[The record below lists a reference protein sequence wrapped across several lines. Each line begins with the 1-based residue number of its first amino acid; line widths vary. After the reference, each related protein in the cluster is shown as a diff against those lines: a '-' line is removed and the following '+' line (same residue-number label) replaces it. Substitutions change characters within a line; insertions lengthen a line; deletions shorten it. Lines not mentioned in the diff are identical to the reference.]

1 MGGHAGSIADEHVAH
16 RTESADRVPDLVPT
30 AAGAT
35 RRPEPDCPVEV
46 ALAAISGRWTTLVLR
61 DLMAGPLA
69 YGELRRGL
77 PELSDKVLVE
87 RLTALR
93 DRGLVARHEY
103 TGFPTRVVYEL
114 TDAGRALRPL
124 LVELYRTG
132 ERLQRS

>member
-1 MGGHAGSIADEHVAH
+1 MGGHGGSLAGGSVAH
-16 RTESADRVPDLVPT
+16 RTESADRVSELVPT

-35 RRPEPDCPVEV
+35 ARPEPECPVEV
-46 ALAAISGRWTTLVLR
+46 ALAAISGRWTTLLLR

-93 DRGLVARHEY
+93 GRGLVARHAHA
-103 TGFPTRVVYEL
+103 GFPTRVVYEL

-124 LVELYRTG
+124 LVEVYRTG
-132 ERLQRS
+132 ERLQRP

>member
-1 MGGHAGSIADEHVAH
+1 M
-16 RTESADRVPDLVPT
+16 SAEPVLVPT
-30 AAGAT
+30 PAGAT

-46 ALAAISGRWTTLVLR
+46 ALAAIAGRWTTLLLR
-61 DLMAGPLA
+61 DLMAGPLG

-93 DRGLVARHEY
+93 ERGLVARHERA
-103 TGFPTRVVYEL
+103 GFPTRVVYEL
-114 TDAGRALRPL
+114 TDTGRALRPL

-132 ERLQRS
+132 ERLRPA

>member
-1 MGGHAGSIADEHVAH
+1 MGCGHPDTEPDGSVDH
-16 RTESADRVPDLVPT
+16 RTVCADRVLVPT
-30 AAGAT
+30 QAGAT
-35 RRPEPDCPVEV
+35 RHPEPDCPVEV
-46 ALAAISGRWTTLVLR
+46 ALATISGRWTTLVLR

-69 YGELRRGL
+69 YGQLRRGL
-77 PELSDKVLVE
+77 PDLSDKVLVE

-93 DRGLVARHEY
+93 DRGLVTRHQH

-114 TDAGRALRPL
+114 TEAGRALRPL